1 MEYKIMIH
9 PKIFEHSLNYFNLHT
24 YPSSVIRPATICLFL
39 LLPLVFLHGQE
50 LYFYGVNSRPLDSE
64 QQALTLKE
72 VRKTA
77 QDHYTIITKHL
88 AKDGW
93 ERGIRQKIRVRSENS
108 LVIRES
114 GPDRFFPRKIFREMG
129 LTASGA
135 FTFRDSDGNGVI
147 REGTSSR
154 FLPIHLEGKLTE
166 YYPGG
171 QIKSIS
177 QYRDNQLI
185 TNENWLSDGTRYT
198 DNLFYSVDRLP
209 EFEYGVQFFN
219 SYLMQK
225 LSNSGIDLSQ
235 IDDRVVIGWVI
246 METGA
251 IDSPIALEGNST
263 QLKRILTD
271 IIAALP
277 GVWKPATLNGKPVRY
292 FVTLPLNFFHRDV
305 SFQNIETSSGVLIYD
320 KF

>member
-1 MEYKIMIH
+1 MIH
-9 PKIFEHSLNYFNLHT
+9 LKIFEHSQNYFNLHK
-24 YPSSVIRPATICLFL
+24 YPSSVIRPVTICLFL
-39 LLPLVFLHGQE
+39 LLPQVLLHGQE
-50 LYFYGVNSRPLDSE
+50 MYFYGVNSRPLEDE

-72 VRKTA
+72 VRKIA
-77 QDHYTIITKHL
+77 PYKYSILTKHL
-88 AKDGW
+88 TEDGW
-93 ERGIRQKIRVRSENS
+93 EKGSRQKVRIRSENS

-114 GPDRFFPRKIFREMG
+114 DPDGFFPRKIFREMG
-129 LTASGA
+129 LTATGTFS
-135 FTFRDSDGNGVI
+135 FRDSDRNGVI

-154 FLPIHLEGKLTE
+154 FLPIHLEGELTE

-171 QIKSIS
+171 QVKSIS
-177 QYRDNQLI
+177 QYSDNQL
-185 TNENWLSDGTRYT
+185 TSNENWLSDGTRYT

-225 LSNSGIDLSQ
+225 LSNSELDLSQ
-235 IDDRVVIGWVI
+235 IEDRVVIGWVI

-251 IDSPIALEGNST
+251 LDNPIALEGNST
-263 QLKRILTD
+263 QLKQIL
-271 IIAALP
+271 IGIMAALP
-277 GVWKPATLNGKPVRY
+277 GVWKPATLNGNPVRY
-292 FVTLPLNFFHRDV
+292 FVTLPLNFYHRDV